1 MSYAGVPEAPPLAP
15 FLKRSAAFHAAL
27 LAAAVILPGRSG
39 APPQQVY
46 RIDFIGGSD
55 VIMNRQA
62 GGTPPAPA
70 AAAPEPAAAK
80 PEKQKDPD
88 SFNLKPSFKPLPKP
102 SFLDAARP
110 DKAPKPSALKP
121 SFIGPAPQSGAASA
135 AAAGAQGAAGPGAG
149 IGSVSA
155 DMPDFPYPWYLTSLR
170 QKLWERWS
178 DNMPSF
184 PGESLVM
191 FTILRDGSLV
201 DVRIEQTSGDRSFDY
216 AAASAVRASGPL
228 PPLPPAFREK
238 FLTVHVQF
246 KSN

>member
-1 MSYAGVPEAPPLAP
+1 MSYAGVPEAPPMAP
-15 FLKRSAAFHAAL
+15 FLKRSAAFHAVL
-27 LAAAVILPGRSG
+27 LAAAVIVPGRSG

-55 VIMNRQA
+55 AIMNRRA
-62 GGTPPAPA
+62 GGAPPE

-110 DKAPKPSALKP
+110 DRAPKLPALKP
-121 SFIGPAPQSGAASA
+121 TFIGPPSGAAAPA
-135 AAAGAQGAAGPGAG
+135 AAQGAGGSGAG

-170 QKLWERWS
+170 QKLWDRWS
-178 DNMPSF
+178 GNMPAF
-184 PGESLVM
+184 PGEALVM

-201 DVRIEQTSGDRSFDY
+201 DVRVEQTSGERALDS
-216 AAASAVRASGPL
+216 AAVAAVRASGPL

>member
-55 VIMNRQA
+55 VIMNRRS
-62 GGTPPAPA
+62 GGAPA

-88 SFNLKPSFKPLPKP
+88 SFNLKPSFKHLPKP

-121 SFIGPAPQSGAASA
+121 SFIGTGNNAPSA
-135 AAAGAQGAAGPGAG
+135 AAASALSQGTQGAGSGAG

-170 QKLWERWS
+170 QKLWDRWS

-184 PGESLVM
+184 PGEALVM

-201 DVRIEQTSGDRSFDY
+201 DVRIEETSGERSLDY
-216 AAASAVRASGPL
+216 AALSAVRASGPL